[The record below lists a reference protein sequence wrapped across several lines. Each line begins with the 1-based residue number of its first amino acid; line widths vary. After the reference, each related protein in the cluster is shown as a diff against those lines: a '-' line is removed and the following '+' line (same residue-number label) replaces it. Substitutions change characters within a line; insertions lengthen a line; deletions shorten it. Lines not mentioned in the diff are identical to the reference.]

1 MSLFYPYAITHLPH
15 RDKRSTHLQPAE
27 AIPEME
33 CNQPMCDNFLF
44 IKYLKKI
51 TFSQVNLHTNITQG
65 KTDEQMDEQT
75 GGQMDGGTDR
85 WTDRQL
91 DRHRQMDE

>member
-1 MSLFYPYAITHLPH
+1 MSLCYPYATTHLPH

-33 CNQPMCDNFLF
+33 CNQPMCENFLF

-51 TFSQVNLHTNITQG
+51 TFSQVNDIG
-65 KTDEQMDEQT
+65 KNRRTD
-75 GGQMDGGTDR
+75 G
-85 WTDRQL
+85 
-91 DRHRQMDE
+91 